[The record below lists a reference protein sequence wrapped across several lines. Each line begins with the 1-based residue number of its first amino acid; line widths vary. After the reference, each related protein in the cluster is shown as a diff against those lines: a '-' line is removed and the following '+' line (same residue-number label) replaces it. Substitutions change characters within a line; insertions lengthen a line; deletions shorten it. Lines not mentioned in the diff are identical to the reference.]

1 MQKHHQRRP
10 SRLMYSFFCLVLSF
24 FALFPV
30 WNATV
35 LEAAHVYFL
44 FDKKDKKNDGLWPN
58 LPGHGILCEVIKPVD
73 F

>member
-1 MQKHHQRRP
+1 
-10 SRLMYSFFCLVLSF
+10 MYSFYYLVFSFFF

-44 FDKKDKKNDGLWPN
+44 FDKKDEKGDGLWPN
-58 LPGHGILCEVIKPVD
+58 LPSHGILCEVIKPAD